1 MRIAAAMHG
10 VNAKI
15 PHAAGIVTFPS
26 HGAACRDKPR
36 RRHDFHMNAAD
47 LFKHETETTDLAAGG
62 ILFKE
67 GDAGDCM
74 FVLLEGAVDV
84 RVGGDTVEKSAR
96 GALLGEMALIDR
108 SPRGATV
115 VATEPS
121 RLVRVDERRFN
132 FIIQQNP
139 FFARHVMKVLVDRLR
154 HMNETHGAAG
164 SPSADAN
171 DV

>member
-1 MRIAAAMHG
+1 
-10 VNAKI
+10 
-15 PHAAGIVTFPS
+15 
-26 HGAACRDKPR
+26 
-36 RRHDFHMNAAD
+36 MNAAD
-47 LFKHETETTDLAAGG
+47 LFKHETETTDLAAGEV
-62 ILFKE
+62 LFME
-67 GDAGDCM
+67 GDHGDCM

-84 RVGGDTVEKSAR
+84 MVGGKTVEESTR

-121 RLVRVDERRFN
+121 RLVQVDERRFN

-154 HMNETHGAAG
+154 HMNEAHG
-164 SPSADAN
+164 
-171 DV
+171 

>member
-1 MRIAAAMHG
+1 
-10 VNAKI
+10 
-15 PHAAGIVTFPS
+15 
-26 HGAACRDKPR
+26 
-36 RRHDFHMNAAD
+36 MNAAD
-47 LFKHETETTDLAAGG
+47 LFKHETETTDLAAGDV
-62 ILFKE
+62 LFKE
-67 GDAGDCM
+67 GDHGDSM

-84 RVGGDTVEKSAR
+84 RIGGLTVEQSTR

-121 RLVRVDERRFN
+121 RLARVDERRFN

-154 HMNETHGAAG
+154 HMNQAHGAAG
-164 SPSADAN
+164 PTSPPN
-171 DV
+171 PG